1 MLIKRENKINSVKKE
16 LERIDREQ
24 QKKLLHMIISEIT
37 INKSR
42 EIDSIKLK
50 INDNL
55 VHYISKEKM
64 LE

>member
-1 MLIKRENKINSVKKE
+1 
-16 LERIDREQ
+16 
-24 QKKLLHMIISEIT
+24 MIISEIT